1 MKKNETTIFVND
13 MSILLTHG
21 GLDDELNMDDLTRI
35 DYGNLYGEAVTV
47 SALFN
52 KIGILK
58 AEAEAAYERKK
69 LECDIYE
76 SNLRKQWR
84 RESIVNGGKFTLTDE
99 DGDTEG
105 IKLTEKSLDEAV
117 LLDKGYQVNKKN
129 VILYKE
135 NLNKL
140 HSLFWSKSSKDKKL
154 NNIMKEVTPEE
165 FQNEIIEGK
174 INQIMI
180 RKHKPIHERKRR
192 IKDED

>member
-13 MSILLTHG
+13 MSILLTHS

-35 DYGNLYGEAVTV
+35 DYGNLYGECVTV
-47 SALFN
+47 SALHN

-69 LECDIYE
+69 LESDIYE
-76 SNLRKQWR
+76 SNLRKRWR
-84 RESIVNGGKFTLTDE
+84 REATEGGKFNLIDE
-99 DGDTEG
+99 NGEKEG

-117 LLDKGYQVNKKN
+117 LLDKGHQVNRKN

-140 HSLFWSKSSKDKKL
+140 DSLFWSISSKDKKL

-180 RKHKPIHERKRR
+180 RKHKPIHERKRK
-192 IKDED
+192 IVYED